1 MRKFTNLLTLLL
13 LALVATVAKAETVAP
28 YTYGFDDLGSGKLTS
43 KFTPPG
49 WGHIVE
55 SYQAYSWS
63 TPVYVEYNA
72 NTEGGYGDNG
82 ACLQVGSQT
91 LQASYGIDEK
101 EVNDMLVTPEITGAT
116 SIYVK
121 QTYSD
126 GTIKFYTCTA
136 NGSTYTAGD
145 EYEVTVPTLSTE
157 EWTKVEIPAVPAG
170 TRLGIRGNNVRID
183 EFTVESA
190 ELNLTR
196 GATVLSTPTM
206 LTGADLTAD
215 ADGNVTITAQLK
227 VKNSG
232 EKLLTEGEDDF
243 YVTIFDVTSQ
253 TDYEATK
260 VFVPATLKISESTDY
275 FTVSATVPVT
285 ENQRHLY
292 HVKEHVSGTTTYLG
306 WVEVYPNAPSFTV
319 EDDLGHDVNNGDAI
333 DFDVMQTAVTK
344 TLVLKNTK
352 GGAPL
357 TINSVSVPEG
367 FTYAITATETATEAQ
382 TLPYAIEARGKAYL
396 KVTMDA
402 STVGKRTGNIVITP
416 ADGQGE
422 VYTLPVSGEIID
434 PSKVYINFSDQK
446 FPAGSFIQ
454 PSSGSAKWKVEN
466 FSYGTTGYAAYNG
479 TIDPMTKFVLPKVH
493 LEEGE
498 TMTFDANRVGA
509 SSKLNVYYSADR
521 NDWTLVKAITVDGL
535 DEDSKFSDETYSTG
549 YYDNYKFK
557 TFTLDIPAGD
567 WYVAFEAGYS
577 RVDNIIGGT
586 YVGVPDAEAVLY
598 NVVVPAT
605 ATVNHESSITFGI
618 TSVGKQDIEEGALTA
633 KVYLGE
639 TVVGEQVLPALANGE
654 YETVTVN
661 FTPRTAGT
669 MPTKI
674 EISGALDLFAKST
687 IEVAAESAV
696 GELVVGEATTTSGSV
711 PLSLNYKK
719 SESEIIYLAD
729 ELTGLPTGT
738 AIKSIAFKGYK
749 YNNWSNTELTTNLE
763 VYIENTTDT
772 ALKTDGWYTSDSMT
786 KIYDGTYIY
795 AETIGS
801 SSEHQ
806 NVIVLNLAEPFVY
819 TGGNLR
825 LTLLSTSDT
834 FTSTNF
840 DVDGSKSGR
849 AAYACSDNDLPT
861 SLNTA
866 ALPVTVFGF
875 DKEATTFS
883 GTVTDKDSGAAIA
896 DADVKLVSDNVEYSG
911 TTDAEGKYSFEVYQ
925 DALKYA
931 ITISKEGYFA
941 YRDSIQ
947 FAGTS
952 LVKDAALKTADGFN
966 LMSTVIP
973 ATGEVNSKY
982 TVTAH
987 LENGNAKEADSY
999 TAELWANDA
1008 IVATAEATA
1017 LEASKEY
1024 DFTFS
1029 YVPHT
1034 VGTAETFVK
1043 FTCDSGYV
1051 ASETVSV
1058 DIKEETGSGEIIVGT
1073 ENTDD
1078 YSGPVTCFYKY
1089 SKTEIIYPKEMID
1102 LEAGTKIESI
1112 SFYGTLSSGKNAQ
1125 FTVNAWIGNV
1135 AEGSELQGEST
1146 EGLTQVAEGLIIDAS
1161 NGFNNEPVLTL
1172 TFPDGFI
1179 YDGGDLRIYTE
1190 STADAYASVKFAA
1203 DNTCNAKGQVKR
1215 DDSSLD
1221 GKSWTTK
1228 TSIPVAHIFVSPYK
1242 TLSGTVKN
1250 EADET
1255 VANAFVTLTSADDV
1269 IYEAE
1274 TAEDGTFAI
1283 QVLKYGLDYTLTVEN
1298 ANYDKYTHTE
1308 TVSLADGD
1316 ISDLNIVL
1324 SKTYEFSGQV
1334 VDAATQAPIEGAEV
1348 KMVKDG
1354 DNEATV
1360 IVTTD
1365 AEGNFSARFK
1375 TLGTYTITATAAG
1388 YDASSFEGIEVEGD
1402 LAGNIIELTKTTYV
1416 VKVFIADADT
1426 NNPLEGVYVGL
1437 DDPESG
1443 NTVAEATTDEN
1454 GYCLLTVDKLGTYS
1468 MLATLAG
1475 YDNVIRDQQVL
1486 TREVDVRF
1494 FMTKTVYTISGFVY
1508 DSADNTAIEG
1518 ATIYIDDP
1526 ESGSTVAEATTD
1538 KDGVY
1543 SVTVDKLGAYS
1554 ILVKA
1559 DGYDDVISDILI
1571 EGTLDLDIPM
1581 TKTAYT
1587 VSGLVGDAKTSAPIE
1602 GATVTLYNGEI
1613 EAASATTDATGAFSL
1628 ELKAKGTYKLVVKAT
1643 GYEDFVFDGLEV
1655 EYSIEGLEVT
1665 MEPES
1670 SVGTLTAD
1678 GLRVYGTTGAVVV
1691 ESSKDAMVRV
1701 YNTAGSLIR
1710 SEQVA
1715 TGKTKIDSLNRG
1727 IYVVNGVKVIVK

>member
-28 YTYGFDDLGSGKLTS
+28 YTYGFDDLGSGKLLT
-43 KFTPPG
+43 KFYPPG

-55 SYQAYSWS
+55 GYSAYSWS

-72 NTEGGYGDNG
+72 NTEGGYDDNG
-82 ACLQVGSQT
+82 PCLQIGSQT
-91 LQASYGIDEK
+91 LQASYGISEK
-101 EVNDMLVTPEITGAT
+101 EVNDMLVTPEITGAA

-121 QTYSD
+121 STYED
-126 GTIKFYTCTA
+126 GSIKFYTCTESD
-136 NGSTYTAGD
+136 GTYTAGD
-145 EYEVTVPTLSTE
+145 EYAVTVPTLSTT

-183 EFTVESA
+183 NFTVESA
-190 ELNLTR
+190 ELNLKR

-206 LTGADLTAD
+206 LTDADLVAD

-232 EKLLTEGEDDF
+232 EKLLTEGEEDF
-243 YVTIFDVTSQ
+243 YVTIYDNTAKI
-253 TDYEATK
+253 DYPATK
-260 VFVPATLKISESTDY
+260 VFVPATLKISESSDY

-292 HVKEHVSGTTTYLG
+292 HVMEHVSGTTTYLG
-306 WVEVYPNAPSFTV
+306 WVEVYPNAPSFTL
-319 EDDLGHDVNNGDAI
+319 EDDLGHDVNNGDAL

-357 TINSVSVPEG
+357 TINSISVPEG
-367 FTYAITATETATEAQ
+367 FTYVLSEDEAATESQ
-382 TLPYAIEARGKAYL
+382 SLPYSIAARGKAYL
-396 KVTMDA
+396 KITMDA
-402 STVGKRTGNIVITP
+402 SSIGKRTGDIVITP
-416 ADGQGE
+416 ADGQGD

-434 PSKVYINFSDQK
+434 PSKVYINFSDKK

-454 PSSGSAKWKVEN
+454 PSNGSAKWKVEN

-479 TIDPMTKFVLPKVH
+479 TIDPLTKFILPKIH

-498 TMTFDANRVGA
+498 TVTFDANRVGS
-509 SSKLNVYYSADR
+509 SSKLNVYYSDDR
-521 NDWTLVKAITVDGL
+521 NDWTLLKSITVDGL
-535 DEDSKFSDETYSTG
+535 DEESSFSNEQFPSG
-549 YYDNYKFK
+549 YYDNYKFR
-557 TFTLDIPAGD
+557 TFTLNIPAGD
-567 WYVAFEAGYS
+567 WYIAFEAGYS

-586 YVGVPDAEAVLY
+586 YVDTPDTEAVLY

-605 ATVNHESSITFGI
+605 ATVNHESSISFGI
-618 TSVGKQDIEEGALTA
+618 TSIGKQDIEEGALTA
-633 KVYLGE
+633 KVYLGD
-639 TVVGEQVLPALANGE
+639 TVVGEQELPALTNGE
-654 YETVTVN
+654 YETVTVD

-674 EISGALDLFAKST
+674 EISGAVDLFAKST
-687 IEVAAESAV
+687 IEVAAETAV

-729 ELTGLPTGT
+729 ELSGLPSGT

-749 YNNWSNTELTTNLE
+749 NSYSNKELTTNLE

-772 ALKTDGWYTSDSMT
+772 DLKTDGWYTSDNMT
-786 KIYDGTYIY
+786 KIYDGTYTY

-801 SSEHQ
+801 SSEHK
-806 NVIVLNLAEPFVY
+806 NVLTLNLAEPFVY

-825 LTLLSTSDT
+825 LTLRSTAET
-834 FTSTNF
+834 YTSTYF
-840 DVDGSKSGR
+840 DIDSSKSGR
-849 AAYACSDNDLPT
+849 AAYACNDSDLPT

-875 DKEATTFS
+875 DKEATTLS
-883 GTVTDKDSGAAIA
+883 GVVTDKDGGAAIA
-896 DADVKLVSDNVEYSG
+896 DAEVKIVSDNVEYSG
-911 TTDAEGKYSFEVYQ
+911 TTDADGKYSFEVYQ

-931 ITISKEGYFA
+931 FTITKEGYFA
-941 YRDSIQ
+941 CRDSIQ
-947 FAGTS
+947 FAGAS
-952 LVKDAALKTADGFN
+952 LVKDATLKTAEGFN

-987 LENGNAKEADSY
+987 IENGNAKEADSY

-1008 IVATAEATA
+1008 IIATAEAPA
-1017 LEASKEY
+1017 LKASKEY

-1034 VGTAETFVK
+1034 AGTAKTFVK
-1043 FTCDSGYV
+1043 FTSDSGYV
-1051 ASETVSV
+1051 ASDTISV
-1058 DIKEETGSGEIIVGT
+1058 DIKEETGKGEVIVGT
-1073 ENTDD
+1073 ANASNT
-1078 YSGPVTCFYKY
+1078 SGPFTSFYKN
-1089 SKTEIIYPKEMID
+1089 SQTEIIYPKSMID
-1102 LEAGTKIESI
+1102 LAAGTKVEAI
-1112 SFYGTLSSGKNAQ
+1112 SFYGSLSYGKNVQ
-1125 FTVNAWIGNV
+1125 FSVDAWIGNV
-1135 AEGSELQGEST
+1135 AEGTELQGNST
-1146 EGLTQVAEGLIIDAS
+1146 EGLTQVADGTIVDLT
-1161 NGFNNEPVLTL
+1161 NGFDNEPVLTL

-1179 YDGGDLRIYTE
+1179 YDGGDIRIYTE
-1190 STADAYASVKFAA
+1190 ASGSEYASIYFVT
-1203 DNTCNAKGQVKR
+1203 DSECDAKGQVKMS
-1215 DDSSLD
+1215 DGSLD
-1221 GKSWTTK
+1221 GKSWSTMA
-1228 TSIPVAHIFVSPYK
+1228 SIPVAHFAIPAYK

-1250 EADET
+1250 EAGEA
-1255 VANAFVTLTSADDV
+1255 VANAFLTLTSADDV
-1269 IYEAE
+1269 VYEAE

-1283 QVLKYGLDYTLTVEN
+1283 QVLKYTNDYTLTVEN
-1298 ANYDKYTHTE
+1298 ANYDKYTHAE
-1308 TVSLADGD
+1308 TISLADGD
-1316 ISDLNIVL
+1316 IADLNITLV
-1324 SKTYEFSGQV
+1324 KTYEFSGQV
-1334 VDAATQAPIEGAEV
+1334 VDAASQAPIEGAEV

-1365 AEGNFSARFK
+1365 AEGKFSAIFK
-1375 TLGTYTITATAAG
+1375 TLGTYTITATAEG
-1388 YDASSFEGIEVEGD
+1388 YDDASYEGIEAEGD
-1402 LAGNIIELTKTTYV
+1402 LAGLVIEL
-1416 VKVFIADADT
+1416 
-1426 NNPLEGVYVGL
+1426 
-1437 DDPESG
+1437 
-1443 NTVAEATTDEN
+1443 
-1454 GYCLLTVDKLGTYS
+1454 
-1468 MLATLAG
+1468 
-1475 YDNVIRDQQVL
+1475 
-1486 TREVDVRF
+1486 
-1494 FMTKTVYTISGFVY
+1494 TKTVYTISGHVY

-1518 ATIYIDDP
+1518 ATVYFDDP

-1538 KDGVY
+1538 EAGLFTVTVEKLGTYSMFVQATGYDNAISDIVVEGSRSIEVPMTKTVY
-1543 SVTVDKLGAYS
+1543 TISGYVYDSADNSAIEGATIYLDDPESGSTVAEATTDESGLFSITVDKLGTYS
-1554 ILVKA
+1554 ILIKA
-1559 DGYDDVISDILI
+1559 AGYEDVASDILI
-1571 EGTLDLDIPM
+1571 EGNQNLEVPM
-1581 TKTAYT
+1581 VKIVYT
-1587 VSGLVGDAKTSAPIE
+1587 VSGLVYNVKTSAPIE
-1602 GATVTLYNGEI
+1602 NATVALYNGEI
-1613 EAASATTDATGAFSL
+1613 EAASTTTDATGAFSL
-1628 ELKAKGTYKLVVKAT
+1628 ELAAKGTYKVVVKAE
-1643 GYEDFVFDGLEV
+1643 GYEDFVFEGLEV
-1655 EYSIEGLEVT
+1655 EYSLEGLEIQ

-1691 ESSKDAMVRV
+1691 ESSKDALVRI

-1715 TGKTKIDSLNRG
+1715 AGKTKIDSLNRG